1 MESFFFCCAVFDI
14 RLGRSRCR
22 CRCNRLAKRD
32 EVCESQCITT
42 LQHTSHWQPHRKCKW
57 SAFVCFCVVA
67 MFSFAFCKC
76 RLPQMTIIVQ
86 HSSWKYTHTHTLTRK
101 KNKQIQ
107 NKTKHIEIMH
117 RARATHRTKKSASVF
132 FRPMIQ
138 MVRRFHLSHTR
149 THTHIAIHKSS
160 VGSINKAFNKCNF
173 FTGNRFK
180 SHGFLVER

>member
-14 RLGRSRCR
+14 RLSRSR

-86 HSSWKYTHTHTLTRK
+86 HSSWKYTRTHTHSHTRRK
-101 KNKQIQ
+101 KQTNPKQ

-117 RARATHRTKKSASVF
+117 RARATHRAKKVHRF
-132 FRPMIQ
+132 FLGQWFKWCGGFIYRTLAHILTL
-138 MVRRFHLSHTR
+138 RF
-149 THTHIAIHKSS
+149 
-160 VGSINKAFNKCNF
+160 INQAWD
-173 FTGNRFK
+173 R
-180 SHGFLVER
+180 